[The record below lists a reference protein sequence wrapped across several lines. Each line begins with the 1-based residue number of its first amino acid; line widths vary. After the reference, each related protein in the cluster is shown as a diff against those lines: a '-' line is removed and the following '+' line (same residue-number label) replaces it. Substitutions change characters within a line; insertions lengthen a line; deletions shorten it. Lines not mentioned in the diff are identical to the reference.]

1 MLKLRSHHKPRISN
15 RLALFAALILVVSS
29 LASVSDSVVST
40 RDQTI
45 KTAADESSGMDAFSS
60 QASGGTI
67 HQKNKSFK
75 VSLFLFRID

>member
-1 MLKLRSHHKPRISN
+1 MLKLRSQNKPRISN

-29 LASVSDSVVST
+29 LATGSDSVTPARNQAV
-40 RDQTI
+40 QTPGV
-45 KTAADESSGMDAFSS
+45 ESSSMDALSS
-60 QASGGTI
+60 QASGGNT